1 MDLTMTARAP
11 GTVISTSRFHLGTR
25 WGGQRTRM
33 RLKPAMC
40 AAAAAMKVLPVP
52 ISPTTVVPRW
62 ASRERAAP
70 PYGVGL
76 RPQGLAEQA
85 GHLSAVLRGPVEG
98 REGLHHPLGRWPP

>member
-1 MDLTMTARAP
+1 MRSRSRSVMDLTMTARAP

-25 WGGQRTRM
+25 WGGQRM
-33 RLKPAMC
+33 SILLKPAMW

-70 PYGVGL
+70 RMASSCAPRGL
-76 RPQGLAEQA
+76 R
-85 GHLSAVLRGPVEG
+85 SSRGSLCPFSEG
-98 REGLHHPLGRWPP
+98 R